1 MKCIFLY
8 DGGYL
13 MKVSDKVIVVT
24 GAGGGIGR
32 ELVRQLLEK
41 GAKVAAIIHKNGLD
55 KMKAFKEEYGNRISI
70 HTANIANKEDVQRL
84 PDEVIASHC
93 CVDGIINNAGIIQ
106 PFISVNE
113 LEYEQI
119 QWVMD
124 VNFYGTLYMCKSFLP
139 HLLIRPEAHIANVAS
154 MGGSLPIPQQTI
166 YCASKAAVKMLTE
179 SLHSELR
186 KTNVGVTLV
195 IPGAVET
202 DLVEKAKVE
211 KEGAESSTYKLLSPI
226 VAASIIIEGIETKKY
241 RVLAGNDS
249 KIMDILYRLNPK
261 KATELIAK
269 KIL

>member
-1 MKCIFLY
+1 M
-8 DGGYL
+8 
-13 MKVSDKVIVVT
+13 
-24 GAGGGIGR
+24 
-32 ELVRQLLEK
+32 
-41 GAKVAAIIHKNGLD
+41 
-55 KMKAFKEEYGNRISI
+55 YGDRISI
-70 HTANIANKEDVQRL
+70 HTANIANREDVQKL
-84 PDEVIASHC
+84 LDEGIASHG
-93 CVDGIINNAGIIQ
+93 CVDAIINNAGIIQ
-106 PFISVNE
+106 PFMSVHD

-139 HLLIRPEAHIANVAS
+139 HLLTRPEAHIANVAS

-195 IPGAVET
+195 IPGAVDT

-226 VAASIIIEGIETKKY
+226 VAAAVIIEGMETRKY

>member
-1 MKCIFLY
+1 
-8 DGGYL
+8 

-41 GAKVAAIIHKNGLD
+41 GANIAAIIHRNGLE
-55 KMKAFKEEYGNRISI
+55 KMQAYKDMYGDRISI
-70 HTANIANKEDVQRL
+70 HTANIANREDVQKL
-84 PDEVIASHC
+84 LDEVIASHG
-93 CVDGIINNAGIIQ
+93 CVDAIINNAGIIQ
-106 PFISVNE
+106 PFMSVHD

-139 HLLIRPEAHIANVAS
+139 HLLTRPEAHIANVAS

-195 IPGAVET
+195 IPGAVDT

-226 VAASIIIEGIETKKY
+226 VAAAVIIEGMETRKY

>member
-1 MKCIFLY
+1 
-8 DGGYL
+8 

-41 GAKVAAIIHKNGLD
+41 GANVAAIIHRNGLEKIQAYKD
-55 KMKAFKEEYGNRISI
+55 MYGDRISI
-70 HTANIANKEDVQRL
+70 HTANIANREDVQKL
-84 PDEVIASHC
+84 LDEVIASHG
-93 CVDGIINNAGIIQ
+93 CVDAIINNAGIIQ
-106 PFISVNE
+106 PFMSVHD

-139 HLLIRPEAHIANVAS
+139 HLLTRPEAHIANVAS

-195 IPGAVET
+195 IPGAVDT

-226 VAASIIIEGIETKKY
+226 VAAAVIIEGMETRKY

>member
-1 MKCIFLY
+1 
-8 DGGYL
+8 
-13 MKVSDKVIVVT
+13 MKVVDKVIVVT

-41 GAKVAAIIHKNGLD
+41 EAKVAAIIHKNGREKLQTFSD
-55 KMKAFKEEYGNRISI
+55 IYGDRMSI
-70 HTANIANKEDVQRL
+70 HTANIANRDDVEKL
-84 PDEVIASHC
+84 PEEIIETHGS
-93 CVDGIINNAGIIQ
+93 VDGIINNAGIIQ
-106 PFISVNE
+106 PFVSVND

-124 VNFYGTLYMCKSFLP
+124 VNFNGTLYMCKTFLP
-139 HLLIRPEAHIANVAS
+139 HLLSRPEAHIANVAS

-166 YCASKAAVKMLTE
+166 YCASKAAVKMFTE
-179 SLHSELR
+179 ALHSELR
-186 KTNVGVTLV
+186 KTNVGVTLI
-195 IPGAVET
+195 IPGGVDT

-211 KEGAESSTYKLLSPI
+211 KAGADNHSYKLLSPI
-226 VAASIIIEGIETKKY
+226 DAASIIIKGIEDKKY

-261 KATELIAK
+261 KATEIIAK

>member
-1 MKCIFLY
+1 
-8 DGGYL
+8 

-41 GAKVAAIIHKNGLD
+41 GANIAAIIHRNGLE
-55 KMKAFKEEYGNRISI
+55 KMQAYKDMYGDRISI
-70 HTANIANKEDVQRL
+70 HTANIANREDVQKL
-84 PDEVIASHC
+84 LDEVITSHG
-93 CVDGIINNAGIIQ
+93 CVDAIINNAGIIQ
-106 PFISVNE
+106 PFMSVHD

-139 HLLIRPEAHIANVAS
+139 HLLTRPEAHIANVAS

-195 IPGAVET
+195 IPGAVDT

-226 VAASIIIEGIETKKY
+226 VAAAVIIEGMETRKY